1 MSSRRVDPKAR
12 SHLNEAA
19 ATGRRRAQVQEQS
32 SRQRDV
38 ALRSRRLLAELS
50 GGGVSGSGGGGGGWQ
65 VDAAALAALGPD
77 VLTERVKV
85 VTAALGRWA
94 AAPAEEW
101 QAALRQLAALLSTGS
116 YQPADAAIAG
126 GAVTTLGALL
136 QQGPALLPP
145 DTARRAAWS
154 LELLASSGPEA
165 AKAVGAVAPVLVSRL
180 TAAVGTVLTAMSAG
194 SGAAAGC
201 STPTSPGGAAGQA
214 AAAAVG
220 GGGGGG
226 GGGCGEE
233 LLAADQLAAVLGS
246 VAAWNPELQGAMLA
260 AGAAEPLLQLLLATF
275 EPAAALPASS
285 FARLAAATATA
296 TAAAG
301 AQGTPLVAGDA
312 MEAEGGAAAAEA
324 AADLPAEPPLVRC
337 CCTGVWALGMM
348 VRGRQK
354 EAALLVSQPGLCAG
368 WRRLLLS
375 PSPHLPLLREAAW
388 LAAFCSAGGGAEAAA
403 AMAGGGGLLPGLLLA
418 TMRCVRQAS
427 LLNQGGDD
435 GSDPAAAEAAQPL
448 HQALLPLLMALSNI
462 GAEPGTALLLLAE
475 MQAVRPLEPFAAAS
489 ATGAGGAGAGA
500 GGSGGAAAGERAGE
514 EAASGVGA
522 GAGAGAGAGTGA
534 GEVVGASGM
543 QALVACLEGRVGHR
557 GVVRGGAALAAGLA
571 AGSCRAGGVAA
582 DAARGAL
589 AAAGVVAALVA
600 LLRGAALDIRKEAAA
615 AIASLVQGAGAG
627 VAGGAGGDSG
637 GPGPGTVDTL
647 RSLGVRG
654 GPGGDEQGVVAAFL
668 ALLRSPDADAVHAG
682 LRFVSLVLGGLRR
695 GPQLVESLDGIDALE
710 AVQYGTSGCRVP
722 ELQGWAEELVDLY
735 YGEGYGEDE
744 DEDEREG

>member
-38 ALRSRRLLAELS
+38 ALRSRRLLAEL
-50 GGGVSGSGGGGGGWQ
+50 
-65 VDAAALAALGPD
+65 
-77 VLTERVKV
+77 
-85 VTAALGRWA
+85 
-94 AAPAEEW
+94 
-101 QAALRQLAALLSTGS
+101 

-194 SGAAAGC
+194 SICDEPLPA
-201 STPTSPGGAAGQA
+201 TPAHTPAHTLNGPS
-214 AAAAVG
+214 
-220 GGGGGG
+220 
-226 GGGCGEE
+226 
-233 LLAADQLAAVLGS
+233 
-246 VAAWNPELQGAMLA
+246 AWNPELQGAMLA
-260 AGAAEPLLQLLLATF
+260 
-275 EPAAALPASS
+275 
-285 FARLAAATATA
+285 
-296 TAAAG
+296 
-301 AQGTPLVAGDA
+301 
-312 MEAEGGAAAAEA
+312 
-324 AADLPAEPPLVRC
+324 AEPPLVRC

-354 EAALLVSQPGLCAG
+354 E
-368 WRRLLLS
+368 
-375 PSPHLPLLREAAW
+375 
-388 LAAFCSAGGGAEAAA
+388 
-403 AMAGGGGLLPGLLLA
+403 
-418 TMRCVRQAS
+418 S

-475 MQAVRPLEPFAAAS
+475 MQA
-489 ATGAGGAGAGA
+489 
-500 GGSGGAAAGERAGE
+500 
-514 EAASGVGA
+514 
-522 GAGAGAGAGTGA
+522 
-534 GEVVGASGM
+534 
-543 QALVACLEGRVGHR
+543 
-557 GVVRGGAALAAGLA
+557 
-571 AGSCRAGGVAA
+571 
-582 DAARGAL
+582 
-589 AAAGVVAALVA
+589 
-600 LLRGAALDIRKEAAA
+600 
-615 AIASLVQGAGAG
+615 GAGAG

-744 DEDEREG
+744 DEDEREGRRLCW

>member
-1 MSSRRVDPKAR
+1 MSSRRADPKAR

-50 GGGVSGSGGGGGGWQ
+50 GGGLTGGGGGGGGGGWQ
-65 VDAAALAALGPD
+65 VDAATLAALGPD
-77 VLTERVKV
+77 VLSERVKV

-94 AAPAEEW
+94 EAPAEEW

-116 YQPADAAIAG
+116 YQPADAAVAG
-126 GAVTTLGALL
+126 GAVAALGSLL

-145 DTARRAAWS
+145 DMARRAAWS

-165 AKAVGAVAPVLVSRL
+165 AKAVAAVAPVLISRL
-180 TAAVGTVLTAMSAG
+180 TVAVGTVVAALSAG
-194 SGAAAGC
+194 AGC
-201 STPTSPGGAAGQA
+201 STPPAAGAAGQA
-214 AAAAVG
+214 AEAA
-220 GGGGGG
+220 G
-226 GGGCGEE
+226 GGGCGQE

-260 AGAAEPLLQLLLATF
+260 AGAAEPLLQLLLATL

-285 FARLAAATATA
+285 FSRPAAATASTSTLA
-296 TAAAG
+296 GAAG
-301 AQGTPLVAGDA
+301 AQGTPAAAAADD
-312 MEAEGGAAAAEA
+312 MEAEAGAAAVATA

-337 CCTGVWALGMM
+337 CFTAVWALGMM

-354 EAALLVSQPGLCAG
+354 EAVLLVSQPALCAG

-403 AMAGGGGLLPGLLLA
+403 VMAGAGGLLPGLLLA

-427 LLNQGGDD
+427 LLNRGDD
-435 GSDPAAAEAAQPL
+435 DADPAAAEAAQPL
-448 HQALLPLLMALSNI
+448 YQALLPLLMALANI
-462 GAEPGTALLLLAE
+462 AAEPGTALLLLTE
-475 MQAVRPLEPFAAAS
+475 LQAVRPLEPFAAD
-489 ATGAGGAGAGA
+489 TVAGA
-500 GGSGGAAAGERAGE
+500 GGAAAGEGGGC
-514 EAASGVGA
+514 AAGVGA
-522 GAGAGAGAGTGA
+522 GAGAGAG
-534 GEVVGASGM
+534 EVVSASGM

-571 AGSCRAGGVAA
+571 AGTCRAGGVAA

-615 AIASLVQGAGAG
+615 AIASLVQGPAAAGAG
-627 VAGGAGGDSG
+627 GGSSGGDTG

-668 ALLRSPDADAVHAG
+668 GLLRSPDADAVHAG

-710 AVQYGTSGCRVP
+710 AVQYGTAGCRVP

-735 YGEGYGEDE
+735 YGESYGEEE
-744 DEDEREG
+744 DEAAEEDA